1 MGQEALQLH
10 VDGAQEDGA
19 EIPEASSIDQIVA
32 DRANKGAVLFVAKV
46 KVREARSVRIN
57 VTFREDLLEKI
68 DEQVA
73 RQRTTRAAFLA
84 HAARK
89 EIESA

>member
-1 MGQEALQLH
+1 MPHPKKDLPRGTLR
-10 VDGAQEDGA
+10 
-19 EIPEASSIDQIVA
+19 SIDQIVT

-73 RQRTTRAAFLA
+73 RQRTTMMTGRLSFLPKLNPTYLVLFS
-84 HAARK
+84 RV
-89 EIESA
+89 